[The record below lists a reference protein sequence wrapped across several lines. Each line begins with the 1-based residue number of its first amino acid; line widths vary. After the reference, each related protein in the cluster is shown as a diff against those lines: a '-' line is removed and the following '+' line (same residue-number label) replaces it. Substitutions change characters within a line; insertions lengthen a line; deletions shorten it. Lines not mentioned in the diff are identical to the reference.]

1 MKNEIWIHSHTK
13 SVNEVVD
20 TINIEHLLPAPQ
32 VLTLSHPW
40 QDFNALTF
48 YVSKIILVEYQ
59 SFWTG
64 PISFGQVQIIL
75 DRSKF
80 KKLV

>member
-32 VLTLSHPW
+32 VLTLSHP
-40 QDFNALTF
+40 
-48 YVSKIILVEYQ
+48 
-59 SFWTG
+59 
-64 PISFGQVQIIL
+64 
-75 DRSKF
+75 
-80 KKLV
+80 

>member
-1 MKNEIWIHSHTK
+1 MWIFCLKKKQIQLIGLLDFYIWCTIDIRPQQTCKSDESHMKNEIWIHSHTK

-40 QDFNALTF
+40 QDF
-48 YVSKIILVEYQ
+48 
-59 SFWTG
+59 
-64 PISFGQVQIIL
+64 
-75 DRSKF
+75 
-80 KKLV
+80 